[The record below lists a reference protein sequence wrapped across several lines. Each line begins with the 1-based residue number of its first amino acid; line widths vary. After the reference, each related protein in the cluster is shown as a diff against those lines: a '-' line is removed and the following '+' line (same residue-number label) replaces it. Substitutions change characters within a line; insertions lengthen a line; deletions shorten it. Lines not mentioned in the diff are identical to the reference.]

1 MGPIC
6 GHQKGR
12 PTALKP
18 ASGKWPSFLA
28 LTHSSYLY
36 RQLGHVHH
44 KLLQLYNAHSQM
56 AKSTASLKVM
66 KNHSSWLPHS
76 LKEDARA
83 SQLGARPSKA
93 VAGLSR
99 SYSPNLQRFC
109 PPAKKVAPNRA
120 SASNLAARRQPCV
133 REERCHNPKEQVRK
147 GFLALTRPIAC
158 RRTVAQMTLR
168 RAFAAY

>member
-12 PTALKP
+12 PTAPKP

-56 AKSTASLKVM
+56 AKSTASLKIIMV
-66 KNHSSWLPHS
+66 PHS
-76 LKEDARA
+76 LKEDAHA

-99 SYSPNLQRFC
+99 SYSPNPQRFC

-147 GFLALTRPIAC
+147 GFLALTRPVAC
-158 RRTVAQMTLR
+158 RRIVAQMTLR
-168 RAFAAY
+168 RTFAAY